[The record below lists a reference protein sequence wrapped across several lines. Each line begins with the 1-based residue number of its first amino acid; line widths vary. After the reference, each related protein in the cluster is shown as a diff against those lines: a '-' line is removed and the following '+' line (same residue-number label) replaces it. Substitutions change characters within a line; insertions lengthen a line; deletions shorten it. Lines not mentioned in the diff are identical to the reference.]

1 MRGKCCDRGD
11 SAQQRDWHFSRTC
24 HLLCTLAETLGCII
38 QVSQHLRSWVL
49 LWPSPRSL
57 WASRILQKWAWVD
70 GIHFLTH
77 FFENLDL
84 NHFRQ
89 AVLYLCFYV
98 LLWQLDRLILSYKLH
113 FPSLVFLFSRLYL
126 CVLLSCL
133 AKFQS
138 TVLFFCLFASA
149 CSPGCCENSLPGQPR
164 RARRTWNHTVC
175 WERQG
180 HGQWPIYKLWDRLE
194 FNHLLLSTR
203 HCSGLFY
210 INVLARPLEGFD

>member
-1 MRGKCCDRGD
+1 MTEVT
-11 SAQQRDWHFSRTC
+11 QPSRETGIFLGLAIC
-24 HLLCTLAETLGCII
+24 SVHLLRPWGA
-38 QVSQHLRSWVL
+38 SS
-49 LWPSPRSL
+49 RSL
-57 WASRILQKWAWVD
+57 FFFSSFVVA
-70 GIHFLTH
+70 HFLTH

-138 TVLFFCLFASA
+138 TVLFFCLLASA

-164 RARRTWNHTVC
+164 RARRT
-175 WERQG
+175 
-180 HGQWPIYKLWDRLE
+180 
-194 FNHLLLSTR
+194 
-203 HCSGLFY
+203 
-210 INVLARPLEGFD
+210 